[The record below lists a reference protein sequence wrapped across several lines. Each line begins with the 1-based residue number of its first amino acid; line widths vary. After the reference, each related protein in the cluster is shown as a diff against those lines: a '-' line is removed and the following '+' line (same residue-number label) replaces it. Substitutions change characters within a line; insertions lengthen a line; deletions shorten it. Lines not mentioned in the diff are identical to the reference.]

1 MNEMSC
7 LVQFR
12 AGATPVIRICFQD
25 VQSSLTLVQA
35 SDTTTV
41 ICNLLAK
48 LLDARLKFMEMIIL
62 VPPVAGQRRAR
73 ISCRSLSAT
82 R

>member
-1 MNEMSC
+1 MHEMSC
-7 LVQFR
+7 LDEFR
-12 AGATPVIRICFQD
+12 AGVTLVTRICFQD
-25 VQSSLTLVQA
+25 VQFSLTLVQA

-41 ICNLLAK
+41 ICNLLAE
-48 LLDARLKFMEMIIL
+48 LLDARLKFMEMIRL
-62 VPPVAGQRRAR
+62 VSLVAGQRRAR